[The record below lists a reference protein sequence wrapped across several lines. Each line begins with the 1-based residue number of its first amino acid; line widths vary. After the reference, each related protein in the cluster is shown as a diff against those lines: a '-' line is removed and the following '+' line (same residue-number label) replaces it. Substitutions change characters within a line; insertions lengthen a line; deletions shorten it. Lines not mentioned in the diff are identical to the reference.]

1 MRLLLDECVARTLK
15 RDLVGH
21 EAATVVE
28 AGYRGMKNGVLL
40 RAASG
45 NYDVF
50 ITVDRNLPFQ
60 QNIGSLQ
67 IAVLLLLADGITYDD
82 LKNLFP
88 NFWLRSVQSSRVN
101 FYGLKRAQRPKPK
114 DPRPLLPHEPGPRT
128 PPLNQELC
136 PLCRIS
142 IAA

>member
-1 MRLLLDECVARTLK
+1 
-15 RDLVGH
+15 
-21 EAATVVE
+21 
-28 AGYRGMKNGVLL
+28 MKNGVLL

-82 LKNLFP
+82 LKPLVP
-88 NFWLRSVQSSRVN
+88 ELLASLGTIQPGQLLRVEKSA
-101 FYGLKRAQRPKPK
+101 K
-114 DPRPLLPHEPGPRT
+114 T
-128 PPLNQELC
+128 
-136 PLCRIS
+136 
-142 IAA
+142 

>member
-1 MRLLLDECVARTLK
+1 MRLLLDECVARKLK

-82 LKNLFP
+82 LKPLVP
-88 NFWLRSVQSSRVN
+88 ELLASLGTIQPGQLLRVEKSA
-101 FYGLKRAQRPKPK
+101 K
-114 DPRPLLPHEPGPRT
+114 T
-128 PPLNQELC
+128 
-136 PLCRIS
+136 
-142 IAA
+142 